1 MEIAYSILCTFYLL
15 QNDCRQKSQNRPTAG
30 KPPICHPFQDM
41 KGNLP
46 AKHGRIGHCDRSIE
60 AGWVEKLLGIH
71 RSLKQ
76 ICRHTPLVAFN
87 ASPQQATE
95 AYRKRRSA
103 VCHHEK
109 SCCMEICQKSWLSIS
124 SWSLITAFSVS
135 SSALREDLQMAST
148 KRRLRCQNP
157 SCPSA
162 DTCEFLGPGTQWDPG
177 PMAVVRNTSA
187 THRKS

>member
-41 KGNLP
+41 KGNFP

-95 AYRKRRSA
+95 AYREAKISPCLPPRKELLHGNLPEILA
-103 VCHHEK
+103 FHLILATHHRIQRIFIRPQGGSTHGFHQTK
-109 SCCMEICQKSWLSIS
+109 A
-124 SWSLITAFSVS
+124 SLPQPQLPVS
-135 SSALREDLQMAST
+135 RHLRVP
-148 KRRLRCQNP
+148 RPR
-157 SCPSA
+157 
-162 DTCEFLGPGTQWDPG
+162 DPV

-187 THRKS
+187 THCKS